1 MNVRSRFACFQT
13 ENCTY
18 LDSAATTQVPDVVLA
33 GIARALFQR
42 GNPNRSAHRIAER
55 SHALLEEAKEAIAS
69 FLKAKKSEI
78 VFTTNSTDAVNL
90 AVDAVLQSFRPGDGI
105 LISIAEH
112 HSNILPYLKA
122 TARGARV
129 SMIGLKDGFIDID
142 KLKGSLST
150 KTRLVAVAHCSNV
163 LGNINDVA
171 AIGEIVKSFNQD
183 ILYLV
188 DGTQAVAHLPVDV
201 KAVKADFYVFSGHKM
216 YGPDGVGVLYASED
230 IRHRLAPVR
239 PGGGTVTSVAVTFGS
254 SYDIV
259 SPEFD
264 QSLSSLSGGTPNT
277 SNIVG
282 LAEAVRFLE
291 ALGWKSIREH
301 ERQLLHTLLAGLR
314 TIDEVEIYGPEDLDR
329 KIGVV
334 SFALRGVDTMDAAG
348 YFASR
353 NICIRYGS
361 HCALP
366 LADSLGR
373 ETLRVSLGLY
383 NTEKDVLLFL
393 EALKDFLRDRKG
405 TKKQNPALEFFRNV
419 QVGQRSHLISGEPGI
434 LRLIDECVEEDPG
447 CEVMIMGGHFL
458 GIPSV
463 EENRLYPSI
472 DTLLPA
478 HLRKFT
484 EQFGMTSF
492 PLYTFSIAADAVS
505 RLKAAGIPAR
515 LFIIANDTTGINE
528 LRLSKANSQ
537 AKTAEHYRRELLA
550 AFEQDDGLPRS
561 YLNILSEHGLSL
573 KDLVTYRDKFYF
585 RETILRARFK
595 KFISRN
601 KTYFDGLIDYVADD
615 KNFDIDIRILADRH
629 MKNCSFD
636 TFHSKTGGEFCVV
649 TVAQLLAELFGK
661 ADGVSYDYLNEN
673 IRAPKSAARNGVLA
687 MLSPAMCN
695 NAIIRGA
702 ELYTKLFLQNESG
715 RSIRFLNIP
724 LGPRARETIRS
735 GVEATE
741 IGSSSRQTM
750 SIGWAQ
756 KNRPASIRAVLS

>member
-1 MNVRSRFACFQT
+1 
-13 ENCTY
+13 
-18 LDSAATTQVPDVVLA
+18 
-33 GIARALFQR
+33 
-42 GNPNRSAHRIAER
+42 
-55 SHALLEEAKEAIAS
+55 
-69 FLKAKKSEI
+69 
-78 VFTTNSTDAVNL
+78 
-90 AVDAVLQSFRPGDGI
+90 
-105 LISIAEH
+105 
-112 HSNILPYLKA
+112 
-122 TARGARV
+122 
-129 SMIGLKDGFIDID
+129 
-142 KLKGSLST
+142 
-150 KTRLVAVAHCSNV
+150 
-163 LGNINDVA
+163 
-171 AIGEIVKSFNQD
+171 
-183 ILYLV
+183 
-188 DGTQAVAHLPVDV
+188 
-201 KAVKADFYVFSGHKM
+201 
-216 YGPDGVGVLYASED
+216 
-230 IRHRLAPVR
+230 
-239 PGGGTVTSVAVTFGS
+239 
-254 SYDIV
+254 
-259 SPEFD
+259 
-264 QSLSSLSGGTPNT
+264 
-277 SNIVG
+277 
-282 LAEAVRFLE
+282 
-291 ALGWKSIREH
+291 
-301 ERQLLHTLLAGLR
+301 
-314 TIDEVEIYGPEDLDR
+314 
-329 KIGVV
+329 
-334 SFALRGVDTMDAAG
+334 
-348 YFASR
+348 
-353 NICIRYGS
+353 
-361 HCALP
+361 
-366 LADSLGR
+366 
-373 ETLRVSLGLY
+373 
-383 NTEKDVLLFL
+383 
-393 EALKDFLRDRKG
+393 
-405 TKKQNPALEFFRNV
+405 
-419 QVGQRSHLISGEPGI
+419 
-434 LRLIDECVEEDPG
+434 
-447 CEVMIMGGHFL
+447 MIMGGHFL

-478 HLRKFT
+478 HLQKLT

-601 KTYFDGLIDYVADD
+601 KAYFDGLIDYVADD
-615 KNFDIDIRILADRH
+615 KNFDIDIRILGDRH

-673 IRAPKSAARNGVLA
+673 IKAPKSTARNGVLA

-750 SIGWAQ
+750 SIEWAQ

>member
-1 MNVRSRFACFQT
+1 MNVRARFACFQT

-33 GIARALFQR
+33 GIARALVQR

-201 KAVKADFYVFSGHKM
+201 KAVKA
-216 YGPDGVGVLYASED
+216 
-230 IRHRLAPVR
+230 
-239 PGGGTVTSVAVTFGS
+239 
-254 SYDIV
+254 
-259 SPEFD
+259 
-264 QSLSSLSGGTPNT
+264 
-277 SNIVG
+277 
-282 LAEAVRFLE
+282 EAVRFLE
-291 ALGWKSIREH
+291 ALGWKNIREH

-314 TIDEVEIYGPEDLDR
+314 TIDEVEIYGPEDLDH

-334 SFALRGVDTMDAAG
+334 SFALLGVDMMDAAG

-383 NTEKDVLLFL
+383 NTRKDVLRFL
-393 EALKDFLRDRKG
+393 EALKDFLTDRKS
-405 TKKQNPALEFFRNV
+405 TKK
-419 QVGQRSHLISGEPGI
+419 
-434 LRLIDECVEEDPG
+434 
-447 CEVMIMGGHFL
+447 
-458 GIPSV
+458 
-463 EENRLYPSI
+463 
-472 DTLLPA
+472 
-478 HLRKFT
+478 
-484 EQFGMTSF
+484 
-492 PLYTFSIAADAVS
+492 
-505 RLKAAGIPAR
+505 
-515 LFIIANDTTGINE
+515 
-528 LRLSKANSQ
+528 
-537 AKTAEHYRRELLA
+537 
-550 AFEQDDGLPRS
+550 
-561 YLNILSEHGLSL
+561 
-573 KDLVTYRDKFYF
+573 
-585 RETILRARFK
+585 
-595 KFISRN
+595 
-601 KTYFDGLIDYVADD
+601 
-615 KNFDIDIRILADRH
+615 
-629 MKNCSFD
+629 
-636 TFHSKTGGEFCVV
+636 SKTRRWIF
-649 TVAQLLAELFGK
+649 
-661 ADGVSYDYLNEN
+661 
-673 IRAPKSAARNGVLA
+673 
-687 MLSPAMCN
+687 
-695 NAIIRGA
+695 
-702 ELYTKLFLQNESG
+702 SG
-715 RSIRFLNIP
+715 TF
-724 LGPRARETIRS
+724 
-735 GVEATE
+735 
-741 IGSSSRQTM
+741 
-750 SIGWAQ
+750 
-756 KNRPASIRAVLS
+756 K